1 MAASGRSRPAG
12 GGLALPGWNRWWN
25 GVPADAAGPHLAE
38 GVGCV
43 LVLRRSAPGPAKTGY
58 GNNCYVM
65 SSKTSHRRPNCRCP
79 V

>member
-1 MAASGRSRPAG
+1 MLLDATLPVPASLRVWAASWFYDG
-12 GGLALPGWNRWWN
+12 
-25 GVPADAAGPHLAE
+25 
-38 GVGCV
+38 
-43 LVLRRSAPGPAKTGY
+43 SAPGPAKTGY

>member
-1 MAASGRSRPAG
+1 MAGAG
-12 GGLALPGWNRWWN
+12 VAARRGAAWRCLDENRWWN

-58 GNNCYVM
+58 GNNCDVM